1 MIIQLL
7 FWMAALRS
15 TQYSYSKW
23 LMIVWKS
30 LAFSSLPCSFSRGFP
45 CTASRENDLT
55 IYFWNAKHV
64 MIDVGTLYSY
74 HSKPRLDWELPRETK
89 CCIKATLWSVCPMRQ
104 RSRTK
109 FEKHR
114 WKNALFFFTVFSMHR
129 TGAQRHHQG
138 WKVSCVFSCCFF
150 FRTFQNSLRRIENKR
165 YSWVIFESWEAF
177 CIVLYSCNGNL

>member
-23 LMIVWKS
+23 LIIVWKS
-30 LAFSSLPCSFSRGFP
+30 LAFSSLPCSFSSGFP
-45 CTASRENDLT
+45 CTASRANDLT

-74 HSKPRLDWELPRETK
+74 HSKPRLWLRTPSWNRSLHQGNFVISVPNAAAFQDEVWKTPVEK
-89 CCIKATLWSVCPMRQ
+89 C
-104 RSRTK
+104 
-109 FEKHR
+109 
-114 WKNALFFFTVFSMHR
+114 FFFTVFSMHR

-150 FRTFQNSLRRIENKR
+150 FLIFQKSLRRIENKR
-165 YSWVIFESWEAF
+165 YSWVTLEPWEAF
-177 CIVLYSCNGNL
+177 CIVLYSCNGN